1 MTSFSDSMQ
10 QQQSG
15 GPDGRSGKHGG
26 QNSHSKRFSAQNSS
40 TQLPLFSNEGEQ
52 SGSGSQETA
61 AHLLSEFMETV
72 TRLVQSIS
80 DLMRIV
86 QAIWL
91 ILGTI
96 FRGS

>member
-1 MTSFSDSMQ
+1 MTDLSDRTQ
-10 QQQSG
+10 PQQSAG
-15 GPDGRSGKHGG
+15 HDARSGKHGG
-26 QNSHSKRFSAQNSS
+26 QNSRSKPYSAQSSS
-40 TQLPLFSNEGEQ
+40 TQLPLFSSEEEP
-52 SGSGSQETA
+52 SGSGSQETVA
-61 AHLLSEFMETV
+61 RLLLEFMETV

-96 FRGS
+96 FKG